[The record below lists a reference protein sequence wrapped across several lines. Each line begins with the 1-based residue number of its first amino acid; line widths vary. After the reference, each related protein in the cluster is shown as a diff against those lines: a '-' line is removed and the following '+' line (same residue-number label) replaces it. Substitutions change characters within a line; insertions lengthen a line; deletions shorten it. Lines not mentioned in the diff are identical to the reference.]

1 MRKRQVT
8 FLLILSLL
16 IPTIYMVI
24 ITHSDVGFR
33 CQDLPSLPIAVQ
45 DPAVVYFNNSIYVIG
60 GMAQG
65 PSYSSAV
72 FIYSH
77 GRWTQGP
84 SLPFPLIG
92 ARAVV
97 YNGSIYVVGGL
108 NISGI
113 FGGILKLQG
122 DQWVIVSN
130 SMPRPVYDEGVFVYD
145 NQLYVIGGA
154 NFTGLDLA
162 PPSNLIQVY
171 SFSDGSWKII
181 GKTPQPLSNFGYY
194 FNGSVLF
201 VIGGYIGYAS
211 TTASVY
217 EYFPSNNSWV
227 SLPSLA
233 SGIEGEAVGYYEGT
247 LFFVGGYYFSYGII
261 QPGVIAYLYNNTWH
275 YTTYTENVPTE
286 SSGYVQLGNTLYIV
300 GGALLPSQV
309 PTDVFQSVKIILPPP
324 APKIVYFS
332 AGNET
337 ATIVW
342 SDNASTG
349 YYINYWSSDG
359 QKGSVMTY
367 STSYTF
373 TNLTDGVKYYF
384 QIIPFN
390 QQGNGTPSQIIVL
403 TPFSVPN
410 PPILHVKLGDKNATV
425 SWKTTFNGGLPILG
439 YYLFMKGGNITFA
452 KNLGNI
458 TSYIFTN
465 LTPGKTYTVG
475 VIAYNQIGNSSEAE
489 VEFVAVE
496 KASVLFVVSKLAE
509 GLLVSWNSTQPSKF
523 ILTVTSGGKVIA
535 NLTLTNY
542 SVLLKI
548 PFGVY
553 NVTLKAINQAG
564 VTTTSALVSYY
575 IKPAVPDVTVTIEN
589 NYINV
594 SWPSSPYAQYYLVY
608 VNNTLVTNTTN
619 TSVLIPLSDG
629 YLVIKVIAANAGE
642 ESTPYV
648 EEIDYSADISQINVT
663 STDVNSNF
671 TLIQSI
677 TPPTT
682 SVTDVSVNLTTAIVV
697 ISLFLLSL
705 AVVLVILERT
715 K

>member
-1 MRKRQVT
+1 MRKRPVT

-16 IPTIYMVI
+16 IPIISMTI

-60 GMAQG
+60 GMTQG

-130 SMPRPVYDEGVFVYD
+130 SMPRPVYDEGVIVYD
-145 NQLYVIGGA
+145 NQLYVVGGA
-154 NFTGLDLA
+154 NFTGLSLS

-171 SFSDGSWKII
+171 SFSDGSWRII
-181 GKTPQPLSNFGYY
+181 GKTPQPLSNFGYF

-201 VIGGYIGYAS
+201 VVGGYVGYAS

-217 EYFPSNNSWV
+217 EYFPFNNSWV
-227 SLPSLA
+227 QLPSLA
-233 SGIEGEAVGYYEGT
+233 SGIEEEAVGYYEGT
-247 LFFVGGYYFSYGII
+247 LFFVGGYYFNYGII

-286 SSGYVQLGNTLYIV
+286 DSGYVQVGNTLYIV
-300 GGALLPSQV
+300 GGALLPPQI
-309 PTDVFQSVKIILPPP
+309 PTDAFQSVEILLPPP
-324 APKIVYFS
+324 APKIVYYA

-342 SDNASTG
+342 SDNDSIG
-349 YYINYWSSDG
+349 YYINYWSSNG
-359 QKGSVMTY
+359 QKGSIMTY

-373 TNLTDGVKYYF
+373 TNLTNGVKYYF

-390 QQGNGTPSQIIVL
+390 QQGNGTSSQIVVL

-410 PPILHVKLGDKNATV
+410 PPIIHIKLGDRNATV
-425 SWKTTFNGGLPILG
+425 SWKTTFNGGFPILG
-439 YYLFMKGGNITFA
+439 YYLFLEGGNITFA

-465 LTPGKTYTVG
+465 LTPSVVYKVG

-496 KASVLFVVSKLAE
+496 KASVIFVVSKLAE

-523 ILTVTSGGKVIA
+523 ILIVTSGTKVVA

-548 PFGVY
+548 PFGIY
-553 NVTLKAINQAG
+553 NITLEAINQAG
-564 VTTTSALVSYY
+564 VTTTSAMVSYY
-575 IKPAVPDVTVTIEN
+575 IKPEVPDVVVNIVN
-589 NYINV
+589 NYINA
-594 SWPSSPYAQYYLVY
+594 SWPPSPYAQYYLVY
-608 VNNTLVTNTTN
+608 VNNTLVANTTK

-629 YLVIKVIAANAGE
+629 YLVIKIIAANAGE

-648 EEIDYSADISQINVT
+648 EKIAYYSSMSQIDAT
-663 STDVNSNF
+663 STYVNSNF
-671 TLIQSI
+671 TLIRSI

-682 SVTDVSVNLTTAIVV
+682 SITDVSINITTAIVV

-705 AVVLVILERT
+705 VIVLVILEKT